1 MRVILVGAGI
11 SSALIS
17 VLLRRQFGPG
27 IKLAVFDKG
36 RSIGKNQT
44 ISFKK
49 VFDIFLSQVVE

>member
-44 ISFKK
+44 ISFQKN
-49 VFDIFLSQVVE
+49 F